1 MRYILASAS
10 PRRKELLKK
19 TGISFEIIPSSIEE
33 RITKTIP
40 SEIVM
45 ELAEQKARAVY
56 ESLLSSGSASLIADV
71 PESRL
76 CGAEDGDLTV
86 IGADT
91 IVVYRG
97 EILGKPADKSE
108 AYDMLSLLSDRT
120 HQVYTGVSL
129 IIRKHGKISVR
140 TFYEKTDMTF
150 YPIHK
155 DDLHIYIES
164 GDPLD
169 KAGAYGIQGDFAIHV
184 KEIKGDYNNVVGL
197 PIGRLYQELQQII
210 YS

>member
-33 RITKTIP
+33 KITKTIP
-40 SEIVM
+40 SDIVM

-56 ESLLSSGSASLIADV
+56 ESLTPSGAGDK
-71 PESRL
+71 
-76 CGAEDGDLTV
+76 DLTV

-108 AYDMLSLLSDRT
+108 AYDMLSMLSDRT

-129 IIRKHGKISVR
+129 IVRKQGKVDVR
-140 TFYEKTDMTF
+140 TFYEKTDVTF
-150 YPIHK
+150 YPVHK
-155 DDLHIYIES
+155 DDLRSYVES
-164 GDPLD
+164 GDSLD
-169 KAGAYGIQGDFAIHV
+169 KAGAYGIQGNFAIHV

-197 PIGRLYQELQQII
+197 PIGRLYQELCPVICG
-210 YS
+210 S

>member
-1 MRYILASAS
+1 MKYILASAS

-40 SEIVM
+40 SDIVM

-56 ESLLSSGSASLIADV
+56 EETCAQ
-71 PESRL
+71 
-76 CGAEDGDLTV
+76 DLTV

-108 AYDMLSLLSDRT
+108 AYDMLSMLSDRT

-129 IIRKHGKISVR
+129 IIRKQGNLSVR
-140 TFYEKTDMTF
+140 TFYEKTDVTF
-150 YPIHK
+150 YPVHK
-155 DDLHIYIES
+155 DDLHTYVES
-164 GDPLD
+164 GDSLD

-210 YS
+210 YG

>member
-1 MRYILASAS
+1 MRYILASVS

-140 TFYEKTDMTF
+140 TFYEKTDVTF

-184 KEIKGDYNNVVGL
+184 KEIRGDYNNVVGL

>member
-76 CGAEDGDLTV
+76 CGAEDGDLTL

-140 TFYEKTDMTF
+140 TFYEKTDVTF